1 MRTALLWT
9 AALLVTLALAVY
21 QEATGP
27 TKPVRGTVDLGG
39 TAVAYKLLRTHGG
52 EGGLPVRLEVA
63 DPAVRGEVVW
73 RRYPTQGPWQVL
85 PLERKGKA
93 LEAELPHQ
101 SPAGKVE
108 YQVRLQKGDASAA
121 FPERTAV
128 ARFKGAVNPVVLLVH
143 ILCMFLGMLGS
154 ARTALEALSGR
165 PGVRRLAWGT
175 FHLLF
180 VGGLVLGP
188 IVQYQAFGAFW
199 TGAPFGYDL
208 TDNKTLIAVVG
219 WGIALVQIHRHR
231 NPKWW
236 VLASALLVLSVFVIP
251 HSVLGSQI
259 DWSKV
264 PAGQ

>member
-1 MRTALLWT
+1 MRTALLWF
-9 AALLVTLALAVY
+9 ASIAVTLSLALY

-27 TKPVRGTVDLGG
+27 TKPVRGSVALGG
-39 TAVAYKLLRTHGG
+39 TTVEYKLLRTHGG
-52 EGGLPVRLEVA
+52 GGGLPIRIVA
-63 DPAVRGEVVW
+63 PDPGVTGDAVW
-73 RRYPTQGPWQVL
+73 RRYPTQEPWQVL
-85 PLERKGKA
+85 PLVRAGDA

-101 SPAGKVE
+101 PPAGKVE
-108 YQVRLQKGDASAA
+108 YEIRLKRGGEVAA

-128 ARFKGAVNPVVLLVH
+128 ARFKGAVNPGVLIVH
-143 ILCMFLGMLGS
+143 ILCMFFGMLWS
-154 ARTALEALSGR
+154 ARTALEALFKR
-165 PGVRRLAWGT
+165 PWVRRHAWIA

-180 VGGLVLGP
+180 LGGLILGP

-219 WGIALVQIHRHR
+219 WGIALWRLHSGRDAR
-231 NPKWW
+231 WW
-236 VLASALLVLSVFVIP
+236 VVAASVLVLTVFVIP

-259 DWSKV
+259 DWSKM